1 MKEYKIFRL
10 KRFFPNDA
18 DLEEALNQ
26 LGREGWRVVST
37 THNQVGKFVK
47 ILLERD
53 KNRMN

>member
-26 LGREGWRVVST
+26 MGREGWGVVSA
-37 THNQVGKFVK
+37 THNQMGKFVK